1 MAFAGMFLGTVFVV
15 IAILIFFIAFVELII
30 GIILLVKKKKVPGII
45 LLVLSAIPVVV
56 TVVLLIIAYFTAEYP
71 EYDTYDGGTVT
82 INMEDVRIMKNIIR
96 AKDMEGLDEYL
107 DKHPELIYYQDN
119 NHQTLL
125 EYGLHD
131 FNVEIMQTAVDHGA
145 VFDAEPTFRNLR
157 YDHSLE
163 NFFDE
168 EYRTFAIGHEPDTPP
183 YASGVATEEM
193 IEAARFAI
201 DHGADVEWDKNT
213 GHYTFA
219 DHVEWWISSDG
230 QISDKD
236 NELLELARS
245 ALR

>member
-107 DKHPELIYYQDN
+107 DKHPELIYYQDD

-168 EYRTFAIGHEPDTPP
+168 EYRTFAMGHQPDTPP

-193 IEAARFAI
+193 IEAAQFAI

-219 DHVEWWISSDG
+219 DQVEWWISSDG

>member
-1 MAFAGMFLGTVFVV
+1 MQTGFYTRLIIRDIRENNHGFCGNVSRHV
-15 IAILIFFIAFVELII
+15 ICGNSDIDLFIAFVELII

-82 INMEDVRIMKNIIR
+82 INMEDVRIMENIIR

-107 DKHPELIYYQDN
+107 DKHPELIYYQDD

-163 NFFDE
+163 NF
-168 EYRTFAIGHEPDTPP
+168 
-183 YASGVATEEM
+183 SM
-193 IEAARFAI
+193 
-201 DHGADVEWDKNT
+201 KNT
-213 GHYTFA
+213 GLLRWDMSRTRRRMLP
-219 DHVEWWISSDG
+219 EWQRKI
-230 QISDKD
+230 
-236 NELLELARS
+236 
-245 ALR
+245 